1 LKDSLM
7 KFRIFFTIL
16 LLILASTPD
25 ISYSLEKKTSK
36 LNLLL
41 ITIDT
46 LRTDRLSCY
55 NRTHLITPAI
65 DSLASQGIIF
75 MRAFS
80 HTSTTLPS
88 HTNILTGLTPNYH
101 GVHENSNFIVSE
113 EITTMA
119 EFLKDQGYSTG
130 AFVGAYPLDSR
141 FGLAQGFDIYDDH
154 YGSQSARKNKYYIE
168 RTAEEVVDLALD
180 WVKKQKA
187 PWFLWVHCFDPH
199 FPYEPPE
206 PYSTQYKSDP
216 YSGEVA
222 YVDSVLEQITDFTL
236 TGEVKNNT
244 IIIFTGD
251 HAESLNEHGEPTHA
265 YFAYNSSI
273 WIPLII
279 SAPDISARKVTEY
292 VSHTDIFPTV
302 CDLLD
307 LKKPAILQGNSLLPL
322 LKGKKFKEN
331 PIYFESLYP
340 YYSRGWAP
348 LRGYI
353 FKEKKYIESP
363 IPELY
368 DLKTD
373 FDELKNLA
381 EDKKMEDF
389 QKKLASLMKSQTSSI
404 AINAKGKV
412 DKETLEKLRSLG
424 YISTGTHE
432 PKKTF
437 GPKDDIKLRLPNHN
451 KAMAAMEEFRKGNS
465 SQAVQMLKEIIT
477 EQSDI
482 DVAFTN
488 LATIYKESNMLK
500 EAILVLEQGLESL
513 PNNFEIFKTYLNFL
527 TNASLS
533 DKLIEAFKN
542 TDLREKEFMP
552 EIWNYLGIAY
562 FNKGDLKQAE
572 AAYLQGLS
580 IDNKYASIYSNLGL
594 LYLSDYLRTKKIES
608 HNNSVESFKKAV
620 EYNPEDAHAFNGLGG
635 AYLANSNPT
644 SAIENFKKALELR
657 PEYDQALYNLGRAY
671 LTIGDKKNS
680 RKYLLLFKK
689 LYYPRLS
696 GTEKK
701 KFDELLATAN
711 K

>member
-1 LKDSLM
+1 
-7 KFRIFFTIL
+7 
-16 LLILASTPD
+16 
-25 ISYSLEKKTSK
+25 
-36 LNLLL
+36 
-41 ITIDT
+41 
-46 LRTDRLSCY
+46 
-55 NRTHLITPAI
+55 
-65 DSLASQGIIF
+65 

-88 HTNILTGLTPNYH
+88 HTNILTGVTPNYH

-113 EITTMA
+113 DITTIA
-119 EFLKDQGYSTG
+119 EFLKNQGYSTG

-154 YGSQSARKNKYYIE
+154 YGSQSARKNKFYIE
-168 RTAEEVVDLALD
+168 RNAEEVVNHALD
-180 WVKKQKA
+180 WVKKQNT
-187 PWFLWVHCFDPH
+187 PWFLWIHCFDPH
-199 FPYEPPE
+199 FPYAPPE
-206 PYSTQYKSDP
+206 PFFTQYESDL

-222 YVDSVLEQITDFTL
+222 YVDSVLKQLIDFTN
-236 TGEVKNNT
+236 TENVKKNT
-244 IIIFTGD
+244 IIILTGD

-273 WIPLII
+273 WSPI
-279 SAPDISARKVTEY
+279 SAPGIAARQVTEY
-292 VSHTDIFPTV
+292 VSHIDIFPTV

-307 LKKPAILQGNSLLPL
+307 TEKPSFLQGNSLLPL
-322 LKGKKFKEN
+322 LKGKKYKET

-348 LRGYI
+348 LKGYI
-353 FKEKKYIESP
+353 FNGKKYIESP

-368 DLKTD
+368 DLKSD
-373 FDELKNLA
+373 FNEQKNLA
-381 EDKKMEDF
+381 EDKKIEDF
-389 QKKLASLMKSQTSSI
+389 QKKLAALIKNQTSSV

-424 YISTGTHE
+424 YISTGTFE

-437 GPKDDIKLRLPNHN
+437 GPKDDIKMLLPYHN
-451 KAMAAMEEFRKGNS
+451 KAMDAINEFRKGNS
-465 SQAVQMLKEIIT
+465 RQAVQMLKEIIT
-477 EQSDI
+477 ERSDI

-500 EAILVLEQGLESL
+500 EAILVLEQGLESI

-527 TNASLS
+527 TNAGLS

-542 TDLREKEFMP
+542 TYMREKEFMP

-562 FNKGDLKQAE
+562 FNKGDFEQAE

-580 IDNKYASIYSNLGL
+580 IDNKYASIYTNLGML
-594 LYLSDYLRTKKIES
+594 NLSVYLRTNNIEDY
-608 HNNSVESFKKAV
+608 NKSVENFKKAV
-620 EYNPEDAHAFNGLGG
+620 EYNPEDAHAYNGLGG
-635 AYLANSNPT
+635 AFLVNNNPED
-644 SAIENFKKALELR
+644 AIKNFKKALELR

-671 LTIGDKKNS
+671 LTINDKENS

-696 GTEKK
+696 VTEKK
-701 KFDELLATAN
+701 KFDELLAAAN

>member
-1 LKDSLM
+1 M
-7 KFRIFFTIL
+7 KFPIFFTIL
-16 LLILASTPD
+16 LLILTSTPD

-65 DSLASQGIIF
+65 DSLASQGVIF

-206 PYSTQYKSDP
+206 PFLSQYESDP

-222 YVDSVLEQITDFTL
+222 YVDSVLKQITDFTL

-404 AINAKGKV
+404 AINAKGKM

-437 GPKDDIKLRLPNHN
+437 GPKDDIKINLPNHN
-451 KAMAAMEEFRKGNS
+451 KAMAAMDEFRKGNS

-477 EQSDI
+477 ERSDI

-527 TNASLS
+527 TNAGLS

-580 IDNKYASIYSNLGL
+580 IDNKYASIYTNLGL

-608 HNNSVESFKKAV
+608 HNYSVESFKKAV

-635 AYLANSNPT
+635 AYLAYSNPT

-671 LTIGDKKNS
+671 LTIGDKENS

>member
-1 LKDSLM
+1 MNKSLN
-7 KFRIFFTIL
+7 FISNIIL
-16 LLILASTPD
+16 LLTFLSNPATFFALDKNVSQP
-25 ISYSLEKKTSK
+25 
-36 LNLLL
+36 NLLL

-55 NRTHLITPAI
+55 DHTHLSTPAI
-65 DSLASQGIIF
+65 DDLASQGVTF
-75 MRAFS
+75 MHAFS

-88 HTNILTGLTPNYH
+88 HTNILTGVTPNYH
-101 GVHENSNFIVSE
+101 GVHGNSNFIVSE

-119 EFLKDQGYSTG
+119 EFLKNQGYSTG

-168 RTAEEVVDLALD
+168 RTAEEVVNHALD
-180 WVKKQKA
+180 WVKKQNA

-206 PYSTQYKSDP
+206 PFFSQYESDL

-222 YVDSVLEQITDFTL
+222 YVDSALRQLLNFTN
-236 TGEVKNNT
+236 TEDVKKNT
-244 IIIFTGD
+244 IIILTGD

-279 SAPDISARKVTEY
+279 SAPDISARQVNEY
-292 VSHTDIFPTV
+292 VSHIDIFPTV
-302 CDLLD
+302 CDLID
-307 LKKPAILQGNSLLPL
+307 TKKPPFLQGNSLFPL

-373 FDELKNLA
+373 FNEQKNLA
-381 EDKKMEDF
+381 QDKKTEDF
-389 QKKLASLMKSQTSSI
+389 QNKLASLIKNQTSSI
-404 AINAKGKV
+404 ASSAKGKM

-424 YISTGTHE
+424 YISTGTPE

-437 GPKDDIKLRLPNHN
+437 GPEDDIKVLLPYHN
-451 KAMAAMEEFRKGNS
+451 KAMAAMDEFRKGNS
-465 SQAVQMLKEIIT
+465 RQAVQMLKEIIT
-477 EQSDI
+477 ERPDI

-488 LATIYKESNMLK
+488 LATIYKESNMLN

-527 TNASLS
+527 TNAGLS

-542 TDLREKEFMP
+542 RDIREKEFMP

-562 FNKGDLKQAE
+562 FHKGDFEQAE
-572 AAYLQGLS
+572 AAYLQGLF
-580 IDNKYASIYSNLGL
+580 IDNKYASIYTNLGL
-594 LYLSDYLRTKKIES
+594 LYLSDYLKTKKIEEY
-608 HNNSVESFKKAV
+608 NKSVENFKMAI
-620 EYNPEDAHAFNGLGG
+620 EYNPEDAAAYNGLGG
-635 AYLANSNPT
+635 ALLINNNPED
-644 SAIENFKKALELR
+644 AIENFKMALELR

-671 LTIGDKKNS
+671 LTIDDKENS

-689 LYYPRLS
+689 LYYLRLS
-696 GTEKK
+696 VTEKK
-701 KFDELLATAN
+701 KFDELLAAAD

>member
-1 LKDSLM
+1 MVYALDKNVSQPN
-7 KFRIFFTIL
+7 F
-16 LLILASTPD
+16 
-25 ISYSLEKKTSK
+25 
-36 LNLLL
+36 LL
-41 ITIDT
+41 ITVDT

-55 NRTHLITPAI
+55 DRTHLSTPAI
-65 DSLASQGIIF
+65 DDLASQGVTF
-75 MRAFS
+75 KRAFS

-88 HTNILTGLTPNYH
+88 HTNILTGVTPNYH
-101 GVHENSNFIVSE
+101 GVHENSNFLVSE

-119 EFLKDQGYSTG
+119 EFLKNQGYSTG

-168 RTAEEVVDLALD
+168 RTAEEVVNHALD
-180 WVKKQKA
+180 WVKKQNA

-206 PYSTQYKSDP
+206 PFFSQYESDL

-222 YVDSVLEQITDFTL
+222 YVDSVLKQLLNFTN
-236 TGEVKNNT
+236 TEDVKKNT

-251 HAESLNEHGEPTHA
+251 HAESLNEHGESTHA

-279 SAPDISARKVTEY
+279 SAPDISARQVNEY
-292 VSHTDIFPTV
+292 VSHIDIFPTV

-307 LKKPAILQGNSLLPL
+307 TKKPPFLQGNSLLPL

-340 YYSRGWAP
+340 FYSRGWAP

-353 FKEKKYIESP
+353 FNEKKYIESP

-373 FDELKNLA
+373 FNEQKNLA
-381 EDKKMEDF
+381 QDKKIEDF
-389 QKKLASLMKSQTSSI
+389 QKKLASLIKNQTSSI
-404 AINAKGKV
+404 ASSAKGKM

-424 YISTGTHE
+424 YISTGTPE

-437 GPKDDIKLRLPNHN
+437 GPKDDIKVLLPYHN
-451 KAMAAMEEFRKGNS
+451 KAMAAMDEFRKGNS
-465 SQAVQMLKEIIT
+465 RQAVQMLKEIIT
-477 EQSDI
+477 ERSDI

-488 LATIYKESNMLK
+488 LATIYKESNMLS

-527 TNASLS
+527 TNAGLS

-542 TDLREKEFMP
+542 RDIREKEFMP

-562 FNKGDLKQAE
+562 FTKGDFEQAE
-572 AAYLQGLS
+572 AAYLQGLF
-580 IDNKYASIYSNLGL
+580 IDNKYASIYTNLGL
-594 LYLSDYLRTKKIES
+594 LYLSVYLKTKIIEEY
-608 HNNSVESFKKAV
+608 NKSVENFKKAV
-620 EYNPEDAHAFNGLGG
+620 EYNPEDAAAYNGLGG
-635 AYLANSNPT
+635 AFLINNNPED
-644 SAIENFKKALELR
+644 AIENFKMALELR

-671 LTIGDKKNS
+671 LTIDDKENS

-696 GTEKK
+696 STEKK
-701 KFDELLATAN
+701 KFDELLAAAD